1 MKGRPWAWALG
12 FCNCGKS
19 SDSCTVEPALQPWT
33 NLQLSHVLAMMF
45 LSQSDSES
53 WGLRT
58 VHVHPGEGSSPTTK
72 EHLSIV
78 CEVGCPIQGFTS
90 QQQTEPNKTRGYF
103 VHVLDRYNSPLL
115 LFAKNR
121 GFPWHRTCCLKKK
134 NQEKSL
140 ANQDWLVTQLKQKL
154 VALLYA
160 CNNNNNKNV
169 DNVWLRHAQPK
180 IFDLRK
186 YKTIYKAENRT
197 WGLGF

>member
-19 SDSCTVEPALQPWT
+19 SDSRTVGPALQPWT

-134 NQEKSL
+134 SGKVPGKPRL
-140 ANQDWLVTQLKQKL
+140 AGYSTKTKVSCIVVCLQQQQQQKCRQCL
-154 VALLYA
+154 A
-160 CNNNNNKNV
+160 
-169 DNVWLRHAQPK
+169 
-180 IFDLRK
+180 
-186 YKTIYKAENRT
+186 
-197 WGLGF
+197 